1 MFASAYQQLLQY
13 CLNYYHLKSYEIMH
27 LNKKQKMLKSKLN
40 GEGPTVEPQG
50 TPDIIFYKLFLLLF
64 NRAHYFLLSKY

>member
-1 MFASAYQQLLQY
+1 
-13 CLNYYHLKSYEIMH
+13 MH
-27 LNKKQKMLKSKLN
+27 LNKQQKMLKSKLN

-50 TPDIIFYKLFLLLF
+50 TPDIIFYKLFLSLF